1 VPHLHRA
8 AWVLPISSPPI
19 RDGWVAVEA
28 GRIVAV
34 GGPDRPISTSSDRPI
49 NGSPD
54 HPISR
59 SPDHPIARSADERVI
74 LPGLA
79 NCHAHLELSWMRGL
93 VPPAE
98 SMPKWAAALIA
109 LRRASPGDPPRPI
122 QDAIRQ
128 AREFG
133 TSLIGDVTN
142 TLAACDAIADSAL
155 SATIFYELI
164 GFNTADPAEVVAAAQ
179 ARIDGLSG
187 GRLRGSVVPHA
198 PYSVSPQLL
207 ENIAKASALRVVS
220 VHLAES
226 REELQ
231 FMRNGSGPW
240 RELLEQLGAWT
251 GEWHPPGGSP
261 VDYLAR
267 CGLLHERLLA
277 VHCVQLSD
285 DDLARLRAADATV
298 VMCPR
303 SNRWTGAGD
312 PPVSRFY
319 SSGVRVAIGTDS
331 LASVQ
336 DLNVFAELAAARALT
351 PAVPAAALL
360 ESATRH
366 GADALGFGAD
376 LGTIEPGKRADLIAV
391 RIPAGIQDVEEY
403 LVGGIGARQIE
414 WLDAT

>member
-1 VPHLHRA
+1 MPHLHRA

-34 GGPDRPISTSSDRPI
+34 GGPD
-49 NGSPD
+49 
-54 HPISR
+54 
-59 SPDHPIARSADERVI
+59 HPIARSSDESVVI

-79 NCHAHLELSWMRGL
+79 NCHAHLELSWMHGL

-109 LRRASPGDPPRPI
+109 LRRTLPGDPPGPI
-122 QDAIRQ
+122 QDGIRQ

-142 TLAACDAIADSAL
+142 TMAACEPLADSAL
-155 SATIFYELI
+155 SAAIFHELI
-164 GFNTADPAEVVAAAQ
+164 GFNTPDPAEVVAAAQ
-179 ARIDGLSG
+179 AKVDALPGV
-187 GRLRGSVVPHA
+187 RLRGSVVPHA
-198 PYSVSPQLL
+198 PYSASPQLL
-207 ENIAKASALRVVS
+207 QNIAKVSARRVVS

-226 REELQ
+226 SEELQ
-231 FMRNGSGPW
+231 FMRDGSGAW
-240 RELLEQLGAWT
+240 RELLEQVGAWN
-251 GEWHPPGGSP
+251 GDWQPPGTSP
-261 VDYLAR
+261 VEYLAR
-267 CGLLHERLLA
+267 FGLLHERLLA
-277 VHCVQLSD
+277 VHCVQLGD
-285 DDLARLRAADATV
+285 ADLARLGAAGATV

-303 SNRWTGAGD
+303 SNRWTGVGD
-312 PPVSRFY
+312 PPVARFY
-319 SSGVRVAIGTDS
+319 ASGVRVAVGTDS
-331 LASVQ
+331 LASVE
-336 DLNVFAELAAARALT
+336 DLSVFAELAAARALA

-391 RIPAGIQDVEEY
+391 RIPAGIEDVEEY
-403 LVGGIGARQIE
+403 LVRGVRAGQIE
-414 WLDAT
+414 WLDAA